1 MVRLLLTLLSI
12 LLGAVLMLAP
22 LGLLL
27 FAVLEVEK
35 LSSSLWRPFAV
46 LGLLFLGVFLLVGST
61 YVSTHLVVR
70 LLRSEGP
77 RPPAS

>member
-1 MVRLLLTLLSI
+1 MMRLLLTLLSI
-12 LLGAVLMLAP
+12 LLGAALMLVP

-35 LSSSLWRPFAV
+35 LSSSPWRPFAV

-61 YVSTHLVVR
+61 YVSTRLVVR
-70 LLRSEGP
+70 ILRSEEP